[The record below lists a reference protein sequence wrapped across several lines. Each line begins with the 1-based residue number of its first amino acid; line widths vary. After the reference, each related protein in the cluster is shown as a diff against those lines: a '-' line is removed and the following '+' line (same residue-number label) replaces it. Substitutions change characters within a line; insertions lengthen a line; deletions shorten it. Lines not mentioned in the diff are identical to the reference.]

1 MTHHKKCSNFYAYQT
16 TLGAISGYNRNRR
29 ILRLPAK
36 RGAFDVYQLIEAHL
50 MLTSMERG
58 I

>member
-16 TLGAISGYNRNRR
+16 TLGAISGYHRQKE
-29 ILRLPAK
+29 K

-50 MLTSMERG
+50 MLTSMERC